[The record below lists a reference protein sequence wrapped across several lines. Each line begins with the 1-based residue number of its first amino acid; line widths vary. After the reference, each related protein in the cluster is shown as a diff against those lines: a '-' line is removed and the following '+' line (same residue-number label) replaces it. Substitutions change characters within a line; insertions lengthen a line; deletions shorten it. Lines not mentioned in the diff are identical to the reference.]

1 MQINLLIFLGD
12 GHMSIGAV
20 RRCGGRL
27 GIVRGRLP
35 LERLVMFQTDEEF
48 DPKADEQEEKAWL
61 LEI

>member
-1 MQINLLIFLGD
+1 
-12 GHMSIGAV
+12 MSIGAV
-20 RRCGGRL
+20 RRCGRKL

-35 LERLVMFQTDEEF
+35 LKRLVMFQMDEEF